1 MGGMKYTYDEEGM
14 TFYFF
19 LLTLVAL
26 YALPSTYRLFFP
38 HVNDRFKD
46 KVKCGC
52 EECKKNLKRKSVLK
66 ATFKNKFGFIK

>member
-26 YALPSTYRLFFP
+26 YALPATYRLLFP
-38 HVNDRFKD
+38 NSNDRFKD
-46 KVKCGC
+46 KVKCIC
-52 EECKKNLKRKSVLK
+52 EECKKNEKRKSILK
-66 ATFKNKFGFIK
+66 SVFKSKFGWVK